1 MDGSERSSEGCDSHE
16 DRQVCSLIALSGD
29 IENKYRGKTIDRLG
43 QRIVNPL
50 PVLKGEHVKS
60 IKRGDMYYAYLG
72 KPDGRAQAGYRP
84 VIVLQS
90 DDGNANCSTVIVAA
104 ITSNL
109 ERYNYP
115 THVFINTNNTKKP
128 SMALL
133 EQIQTINKDSLRE
146 YIGRLGD
153 QNMNAVNKALRISLG
168 L

>member
-1 MDGSERSSEGCDSHE
+1 MR
-16 DRQVCSLIALSGD
+16 
-29 IENKYRGKTIDRLG
+29 
-43 QRIVNPL
+43 
-50 PVLKGEHVKS
+50 S

-72 KPDGRAQAGYRP
+72 KPNGQAQAGYRP
-84 VIVLQS
+84 VIVLQN
-90 DDGNANCSTVIVAA
+90 DKGNANSTTVIVAA

-133 EQIQTINKDSLRE
+133 EQIQTINKDSLRG
-146 YIGRLGD
+146 YIGRIGEK
-153 QNMNAVNKALRISLG
+153 NMNAVNKALRISLG